1 MNRKQIVVSV
11 LALGLLVAGSV
22 AAFSPG
28 AIVEAVRS
36 GVTSVGPSFPRHER
50 VTCDTTA
57 GGVEIRPSGGNL
69 QLVSYECKAG
79 GTVFVGST
87 TGAADAL
94 TAANGVQFDSGERFG
109 ANVQRAERCI
119 TSAGSVVLSCRFLVT
134 QW

>member
-1 MNRKQIVVSV
+1 MNRKKIVVSV

-50 VTCDTTA
+50 ITCDTTA
-57 GGVEIRPSGGNL
+57 GGVDIKPAGAF
-69 QLVSYECKAG
+69 QLVSYECKSA

-87 TGAADAL
+87 TGAGNAL
-94 TAANGVQFDSGERFG
+94 TTANGVEFGSGDRFG
-109 ANVQRAERCI
+109 GNVQRPEKCI
-119 TSAGSVVLSCRFLVT
+119 VSAGTTVLSCRFLVT
-134 QW
+134 SW

>member
-1 MNRKQIVVSV
+1 MRARFT
-11 LALGLLVAGSV
+11 LAFVAAALLVAGGV

-28 AIVEAVRS
+28 AVVEAVRN

-57 GGVEIRPSGGNL
+57 GGVEIKPSGGF
-69 QLVSYECKAG
+69 QLVSYECKSA

-87 TGAADAL
+87 TGAGGAL
-94 TAANGVQFDSGERFG
+94 TAANGVEFASGDRFG
-109 ANVQRAERCI
+109 ANVQRPERCI

-134 QW
+134 AW